1 MSQNKTI
8 VPGVDY
14 ENLGNTELDDSLYGS
29 LYSRSEVSDNR
40 TYIPDVSKSLGGL
53 GQEVMPQREPSLGQ
67 ANGNRQ
73 VSLQNRV
80 VVGVLFSISHG
91 LLGEIFPL
99 YLGRNVIGQTINCDI
114 CLKEKSV
121 SSEHAILYIRKDGNT
136 AQLNMT
142 ITDYNSTY
150 GTTVNEMDARY
161 ETLPINENDVLT
173 IGKHYQFLVK
183 VFDVENARLTEDM
196 GFEELT
202 DNSMGTGYPYE
213 EATNQN
219 VSNDFYTPTQNK
231 DNSSRTVLY

>member
-40 TYIPDVSKSLGGL
+40 TYIPDVSKPLGGL
-53 GQEVMPQREPSLGQ
+53 GQEIMPQQEPSLGQ
-67 ANGNRQ
+67 VKENRQ

-80 VVGVLFSISHG
+80 VVGVLFSISRG

-99 YLGRNVIGQTINCDI
+99 YLGRNVIGQTANCDI
-114 CLKEKSV
+114 CLREKSV
-121 SSEHAILYIRKDGNT
+121 SSEHAILYIRKEGNP

>member
-14 ENLGNTELDDSLYGS
+14 DNLGSTELDDSLYGS
-29 LYSRSEVSDNR
+29 LYSRSEASDNR
-40 TYIPDVSKSLGGL
+40 TYIPDVSKPSEGV
-53 GQEVMPQREPSLGQ
+53 GQGVIPQREQPFGQ
-67 ANGNRQ
+67 AEGNRQ
-73 VSLQNRV
+73 VALQNRV
-80 VVGVLFSISHG
+80 VVGVLFSISRG

-99 YLGRNVIGQTINCDI
+99 YLGRNVIGQTPNCDI

-121 SSEHAILYIRKDGNT
+121 SSEHAILYIRKEENPVR
-136 AQLNMT
+136 LNMT

-161 ETLPINENDVLT
+161 ETLPVNENDVLT

-183 VFDVENARLTEDM
+183 VFDVEKARLTEDM

-202 DNSMGTGYPYE
+202 DTPMGTGYPYE
-213 EATNQN
+213 EDASQN
-219 VSNDFYTPTQNK
+219 VSNDFYTPSQNK

>member
-14 ENLGNTELDDSLYGS
+14 ENLSNTELDDSLYGS
-29 LYSRSEVSDNR
+29 LYSRSEESDNR
-40 TYIPDVSKSLGGL
+40 TYIPDVSKPLGEL
-53 GQEVMPQREPSLGQ
+53 RQEVMPQREPSLGQ
-67 ANGNRQ
+67 TEENRQ

-80 VVGVLFSISHG
+80 VVGVLFSISRG
-91 LLGEIFPL
+91 LLGEIYPL
-99 YLGRNVIGQTINCDI
+99 YLGRNVIGQTANCDI
-114 CLKEKSV
+114 CLKERSV
-121 SSEHAILYIRKDGNT
+121 SSEHAILYIRKEGNPV
-136 AQLNMT
+136 QLNMT

-161 ETLPINENDVLT
+161 ETLPVNENDVLT

-183 VFDVENARLTEDM
+183 VFDVEKARLAEDV
-196 GFEELT
+196 GFEEIAE
-202 DNSMGTGYPYE
+202 NSMGTGYTYE
-213 EATNQN
+213 DTTNQN

>member
-14 ENLGNTELDDSLYGS
+14 ENLSNTELDDSLYGS
-29 LYSRSEVSDNR
+29 LYSRSEESDNR
-40 TYIPDVSKSLGGL
+40 TYIPDVSKPLGEL

-67 ANGNRQ
+67 TEENRQ

-80 VVGVLFSISHG
+80 VVGVLFSISRG
-91 LLGEIFPL
+91 LLGEMFPL
-99 YLGRNVIGQTINCDI
+99 YLGRNVIGQTANCDI
-114 CLKEKSV
+114 CLREKSV
-121 SSEHAILYIRKDGNT
+121 SSEHAILYIRKEGNP
-136 AQLNMT
+136 AQLNMS

-161 ETLPINENDVLT
+161 ETLPVNENDVLT
-173 IGKHYQFLVK
+173 IGKHYQFLIK
-183 VFDVENARLTEDM
+183 IFDVEKARLTEDM

-202 DNSMGTGYPYE
+202 DNSMVTGYPYE